1 MNTQQADA
9 AHSLY
14 VLYETLPESVQQI
27 FLKEL
32 VQNKYHKLR
41 ELVVSD
47 FDKQHCPVVFGVME
61 GAFSIPEDFDAP
73 LPDSVLN
80 EFYTELL

>member
-14 VLYETLPESVQQI
+14 VLYETLPESVQQG

-41 ELVVSD
+41 ELVASD
-47 FDKQHCPVVFGVME
+47 SDKQHCPIVFGVME
-61 GAFSIPEDFDAP
+61 GAFSIPENFDAP

-80 EFYTELL
+80 EFYTERL